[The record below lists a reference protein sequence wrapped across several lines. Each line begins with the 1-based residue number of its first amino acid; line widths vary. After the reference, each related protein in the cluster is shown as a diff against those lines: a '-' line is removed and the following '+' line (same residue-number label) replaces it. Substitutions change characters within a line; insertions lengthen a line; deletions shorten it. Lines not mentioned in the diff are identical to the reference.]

1 MNLCFSYPHFSIAHL
16 INSSKYL
23 INLTFSISS
32 ISFLISSF
40 SFITHP
46 RVAFLFSPIIE
57 HTFFLVNING
67 ATGKRQS
74 THCPLPELEALFL
87 RTRSLYHIRYDN
99 IPIFIRTFPTRY
111 THILLLLHR
120 LNLIIF

>member
-1 MNLCFSYPHFSIAHL
+1 MFILYSINISYKSQQL
-16 INSSKYL
+16 
-23 INLTFSISS
+23 
-32 ISFLISSF
+32 
-40 SFITHP
+40 FITFYNFYLSVVNP

-57 HTFFLVNING
+57 HMFFFVNINR

-87 RTRSLYHIRYDN
+87 RTRSLYHIRYEN

-111 THILLLLHR
+111 THILLS
-120 LNLIIF
+120 